1 LDFGEQRSIRC
12 VFMRGGTSRGAFFD
26 VADLPSVEAV
36 RDRVILS
43 IYGSPDRR
51 QVDGLGGADALTS
64 KVILIA
70 RPTRAGVD
78 IEYTFGQVGIDVPK
92 IYWVGNCGNML
103 AGVAIYA
110 VDEGFVSV
118 TEPTTRVRIFNT
130 NTAKVI
136 EATVPVRSGKA
147 ASVGDTA
154 IAGVRRPG
162 APIRLDFLDL
172 AGAVTGRLLPT
183 GNARDVLQTSRGPVE
198 CSIVDAATP
207 FVFVR
212 AESLGMRG
220 SELPSQIDADADL
233 LDRAEAL
240 RSAAAVACG
249 LVAPGSNA
257 TAASPSIPRLAVVSA
272 AEDYATSN
280 GDTVRAAEVT
290 FRARQFAM
298 QRAHKTYAVTG
309 AMCTAVAARIPG
321 TVVEGLALG
330 APDPIRIGHPA
341 GVIEVLADIATV
353 DGQIEVRRCGVVRTA
368 RRIMDGFAYAPATL
382 FTDDVLAA
390 PLEPEIARIP
400 IEIDA

>member
-1 LDFGEQRSIRC
+1 
-12 VFMRGGTSRGAFFD
+12 MRGGTSRGAFFD
-26 VADLPSVEAV
+26 VADLPSVAAI

-70 RPTRAGVD
+70 RPSRPGVD
-78 IEYTFGQVGIDVPK
+78 IEYTFGQVGIDIPK

-110 VDEGFVSV
+110 VDEGFVPI

-147 ASVGDTA
+147 ASVGDTT
-154 IAGVRRPG
+154 IAGVRKPG

-183 GNARDVLQTSRGPVE
+183 GNTSDVLQTSRGPVE

-212 AESLGMRG
+212 AEALGMRG
-220 SELPSQIDADADL
+220 TELPAEIDANEDL
-233 LDRAEAL
+233 LDRAEAV

-249 LVAPGSNA
+249 LAAPGTNA
-257 TAASPSIPRLAVVSA
+257 TALSPSIPRLAVVSPA
-272 AEDYATSN
+272 TDYVNTN
-280 GDTVRAAEVT
+280 GETVHGT
-290 FRARQFAM
+290 DLSFCARQFAM

-309 AMCTAVAARIPG
+309 AMCTAVAARIQG
-321 TVVEGLALG
+321 TVVSGLARE
-330 APDPIRIGHPA
+330 ASDPIRIGHPA
-341 GVIEVLADIATV
+341 GIIDVVADIAVV

-368 RRIMDGFAYAPATL
+368 RRIMDGVAYAPAHL
-382 FTDDVLAA
+382 FTDKVIADPV
-390 PLEPEIARIP
+390 EPQRVRIP
-400 IEIDA
+400 VEIDA